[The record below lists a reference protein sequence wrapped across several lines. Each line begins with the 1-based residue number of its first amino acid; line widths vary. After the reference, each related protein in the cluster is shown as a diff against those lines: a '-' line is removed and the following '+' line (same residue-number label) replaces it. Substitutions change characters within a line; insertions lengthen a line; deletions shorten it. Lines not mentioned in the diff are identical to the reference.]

1 MSTAPLLRLQACLT
15 VLIDFMHLLP
25 DDLPA
30 QNPQT
35 QPNVS
40 LDLPARPDRDDLRG
54 ALLTAV
60 QGYIY
65 TQNNAQLFATH
76 GLPLCLNWLVVLAS
90 SGMDSYAQGHDIL
103 SGNKSCRSLVMSCSL
118 LVGELSAV
126 SPHYDQQLRTCN
138 AGFTGCAV

>member
-15 VLIDFMHLLP
+15 VLMDLMHLLP

-30 QNPQT
+30 QKPQT

-60 QGYIY
+60 QGCVS
-65 TQNNAQLFATH
+65 TH
-76 GLPLCLNWLVVLAS
+76 NSLPPMACLCVSIGL
-90 SGMDSYAQGHDIL
+90 
-103 SGNKSCRSLVMSCSL
+103 
-118 LVGELSAV
+118 
-126 SPHYDQQLRTCN
+126 
-138 AGFTGCAV
+138 